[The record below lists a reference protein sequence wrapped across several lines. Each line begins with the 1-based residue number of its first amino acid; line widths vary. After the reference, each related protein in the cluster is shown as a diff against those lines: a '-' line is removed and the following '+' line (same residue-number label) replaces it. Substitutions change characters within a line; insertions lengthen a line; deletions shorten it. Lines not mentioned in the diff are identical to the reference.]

1 MLIIRP
7 TVIRGPSP
15 CVFTGVYAHTGGMVR
30 ALNSPTFS
38 EDAWVA
44 QSVKHLTLDLSSG
57 HELAA
62 VGSSPVSGLWAD
74 SMEPASDSLSLSL
87 SLSLCPSPA
96 HAVSLKNE

>member
-44 QSVKHLTLDLSSG
+44 QSVKHLTLDLGSG
-57 HELAA
+57 HDF
-62 VGSSPVSGLWAD
+62 SSREIEPHVRLFTD
-74 SMEPASDSLSLSL
+74 SVEPTWDLLSPPLSL
-87 SLSLCPSPA
+87 P
-96 HAVSLKNE
+96 EEDI